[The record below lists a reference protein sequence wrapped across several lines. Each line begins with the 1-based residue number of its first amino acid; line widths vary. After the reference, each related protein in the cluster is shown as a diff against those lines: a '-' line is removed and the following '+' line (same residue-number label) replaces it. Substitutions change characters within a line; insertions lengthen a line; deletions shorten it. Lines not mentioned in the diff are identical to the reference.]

1 MRKDKLKIRFHNPN
15 KNHELEKTIMEICIE
30 ASIVK
35 LESKLKKITSEKLH
49 IDNYIHIWYNK
60 DITERL

>member
-49 IDNYIHIWYNK
+49 IDNYIHI
-60 DITERL
+60 